1 MEQVQAVKA
10 KQEVNPA
17 LKLVLEMGPLVIFF
31 VTYALASGRTGGPG
45 MAGDMKRIIYATVA
59 LMIAT
64 AISLVASRIL
74 LKRIPVMSLVT
85 GVFVM
90 VFGSLTWYLQDGTL
104 IKIKATIL
112 YALFAAALAGGLLFR
127 KLLLKLLLGE
137 ALQMQDEGWRL
148 LTLRWIGFFIF
159 LAIMNEV
166 VWRNFSEPTWVSFK
180 SFGVM
185 PLTILFMMAQITLI
199 MKHQTPDVSSEKSD
213 ASST

>member
-1 MEQVQAVKA
+1 MEQVKAVKA
-10 KQEVNPA
+10 KQEVNQV
-17 LKLVLEMGPLVIFF
+17 LKLALDMGPLVVFF
-31 VTYALASGRTGGPG
+31 VTYAFVRGNAGGPA
-45 MAGDMKRIIYATVA
+45 MASDMKRVIYATVA

-90 VFGSLTWYLQDGTL
+90 VFGSLTWYFQDGTL

-112 YALFAAALAGGLLFR
+112 YLLFAAVLAGGLFFR
-127 KLLLKLLLGE
+127 KLLLKILLGE

-159 LAIMNEV
+159 LAVMNEI

-185 PLTILFMMAQITLI
+185 PLTFLFMMAQITLI
-199 MKHQTPDVSSEKSD
+199 MKYQTPEVLSDKSD

>member
-1 MEQVQAVKA
+1 MEQVKAVKA
-10 KQEVNPA
+10 KQEVNL
-17 LKLVLEMGPLVIFF
+17 LKLVLDMGPLVIFF
-31 VTYALASGRTGGPG
+31 VTYALASGSTGSPG
-45 MAGDMKRIIYATVA
+45 VAGDMKRIIYATVA

-64 AISLVASRIL
+64 AISLVASRVL

-185 PLTILFMMAQITLI
+185 PLTFLFMMAQITLI
-199 MKHQTPDVSSEKSD
+199 MKYQTPDVSSEKSD